1 MGIYQ
6 DMSMNQKQLEKMIG
20 KMMNIIKPN
29 GVSDMGF
36 DLTPMETYKD
46 EYYMRVTYV
55 VPDGSEFL
63 KRDNMKK
70 TDKYR
75 DLWNHEI
82 KNTIKNYFNVK
93 VVISSSSIESESYH
107 NRLKQ

>member
-1 MGIYQ
+1 
-6 DMSMNQKQLEKMIG
+6 MSMNQNQLEKLIDKMI
-20 KMMNIIKPN
+20 NVIKPN

-36 DLTPMETYKD
+36 NLEPMGPYSFKD

-70 TDKYR
+70 TDVYR
-75 DLWNHEI
+75 DQWNREI
-82 KNTIKNYFNVK
+82 KNTIKDYFGVN

>member
-1 MGIYQ
+1 VGIYQ
-6 DMSMNQKQLEKMIG
+6 DMSMNQTQLEKMIG

-36 DLTPMETYKD
+36 NLEPLDNN

-63 KRDNMKK
+63 RRNNMKK
-70 TDKYR
+70 TDVYR
-75 DLWNHEI
+75 DQWNREI
-82 KNTIKNYFNVK
+82 KNTIKSYFGVN

-107 NRLKQ
+107 NRLKNN